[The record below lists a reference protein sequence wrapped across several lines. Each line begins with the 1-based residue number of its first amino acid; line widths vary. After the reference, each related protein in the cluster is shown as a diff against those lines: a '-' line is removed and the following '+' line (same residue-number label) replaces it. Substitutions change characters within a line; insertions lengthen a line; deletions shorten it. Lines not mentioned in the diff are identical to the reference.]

1 MNHYLIK
8 LLQQAELNVS
18 EFAVHT
24 RREMSFR
31 NRTFTS
37 EYMMSYHKSGTAKLR
52 IGEAVYDIVPGS
64 VIFIPPH
71 LVHDQ
76 YKDTDDEA
84 VILWW
89 HFTYKV
95 ERVLDVLPIFQIPY
109 IYQLKQ
115 TERFETVFEQ
125 LMESRR
131 NASSLPAAILQ
142 KAKSL
147 ELLYLLFD
155 EAIGQ
160 RQVAESAA
168 AQQSFLGMLCQ
179 IVQQPEKPLT
189 LKDMARQL
197 HLNTAY
203 VSSRFKE
210 LYGMSPIGLQRRL
223 RIEKAK
229 ALLVTDL
236 DMSVTQIAEALQF
249 SEVTNFTR
257 LFKKYTGMAPL
268 QFRRLQQQAST

>member
-1 MNHYLIK
+1 MNQYLIK

-18 EFAVHT
+18 EFAIHT
-24 RREMSFR
+24 RREMNFR
-31 NRTFTS
+31 DRAFSS
-37 EYMMSYHKSGTAKLR
+37 EYMMSYHKTGTAKLR
-52 IGEAVYDIVPGS
+52 IGDAVYEIVPGS

-71 LVHDQ
+71 LIHDQ

-95 ERVLDVLPIFQIPY
+95 ERVLDVLPLFQIPY

-115 TERFETVFEQ
+115 KERFETVFEQ

-160 RQVAESAA
+160 RAA
-168 AQQSFLGMLCQ
+168 ADTAASQQSFLGILCQ
-179 IVQQPEKPLT
+179 IVQQPEKPLSLT
-189 LKDMARQL
+189 EMAQQL

-229 ALLVTDL
+229 ALLLTDL
-236 DMSVTQIAEALQF
+236 DMSVTQVAEALHF

-257 LFKKYTGMAPL
+257 LFKKYTGMAPI
-268 QFRRLQQQAST
+268 QYRRFMQETIT

>member
-1 MNHYLIK
+1 MIK

-18 EFAVHT
+18 EFAIHT
-24 RREMSFR
+24 RREMNFR
-31 NRTFTS
+31 DRAFSS
-37 EYMMSYHKSGTAKLR
+37 EYMMSYHKTGTAKLR
-52 IGEAVYDIVPGS
+52 IGDSVYEIVPGS

-71 LVHDQ
+71 LIHDQ

-95 ERVLDVLPIFQIPY
+95 ERVLDVLPLFQIPY

-115 TERFETVFEQ
+115 KERFETVFGQ

-160 RQVAESAA
+160 RAAADTGA
-168 AQQSFLGMLCQ
+168 AQQSFLGILCQ
-179 IVQQPEKPLT
+179 IVQQPEKPLSLT
-189 LKDMARQL
+189 EMAQHL

-229 ALLVTDL
+229 ALLLTDL
-236 DMSVTQIAEALQF
+236 DMSVTQVAEALHF

-257 LFKKYTGMAPL
+257 LFKKYTGMAPI
-268 QFRRLQQQAST
+268 QYRRFMQETIT